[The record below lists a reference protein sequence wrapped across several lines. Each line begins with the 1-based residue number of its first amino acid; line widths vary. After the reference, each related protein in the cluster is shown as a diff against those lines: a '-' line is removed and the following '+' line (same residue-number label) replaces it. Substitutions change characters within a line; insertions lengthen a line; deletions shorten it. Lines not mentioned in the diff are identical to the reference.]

1 MPEAD
6 LVIAGV
12 GGQGTLLAGKII
24 AEAALAENHDVKS
37 SETHGMAQRGGSVL
51 IHVRFARKVYA
62 PLVPRGEADF
72 LLAFEQLEALRS
84 LPWLAPEGTAVV
96 NMQAIAPL
104 PVLTGQC
111 DYPDGIEAA
120 LTANVKRVITV
131 NALSIEPVC
140 AHPRT
145 ANLFLL
151 GILAR
156 RLPFPRETWDQAIA
170 RLIPPPHLQ
179 INSRAFETGWSYQ
192 VPPEL

>member
-1 MPEAD
+1 MPKAN

-12 GGQGTLLAGKII
+12 GGQGALLAGKII
-24 AEAALAENHDVKS
+24 AAAALAENHDVKS

-51 IHVRFARKVYA
+51 IHVRFAGKVFS

-84 LPWLAPEGTAVV
+84 LPWLAPEGMAVV

-104 PVLTGQC
+104 PVLTGEC
-111 DYPDGIEAA
+111 DYPEGIAA
-120 LTANVKRVITV
+120 LLAANVKRVITV
-131 NALSIEPVC
+131 NARKMEPVC

-170 RLIPPPHLQ
+170 QLIPPRHLQ
-179 INSRAFETGWSYQ
+179 INNRAFESGWSYK
-192 VPPEL
+192 VPSQP

>member
-24 AEAALAENHDVKS
+24 AEAALAGNHDVKS

-131 NALSIEPVC
+131 NASSIEPVC

-156 RLPFPRETWDQAIA
+156 RLPFRC
-170 RLIPPPHLQ
+170 
-179 INSRAFETGWSYQ
+179 
-192 VPPEL
+192 V